1 MICLR
6 CGECC
11 RTISPLVESSR
22 EPCPHLRYKD
32 KIAFCDIYEKRPS
45 RCYKHD
51 YPASVCPVGRGY
63 WELNI
68 NEAPEDFREW
78 VEKIIKQQ
86 KEVS

>member
-11 RTISPLVESSR
+11 RTISPYAESSR
-22 EPCPHLRYKD
+22 EPCPHLSYKD
-32 KIAFCDIYEKRPS
+32 KIAFCDIYEKRSS
-45 RCYKHD
+45 RCHKHD

-68 NEAPEDFREW
+68 NEAPEDFRKW
-78 VEKIIKQQ
+78 IEKIKQYEE
-86 KEVS
+86 EVS